1 MNDEIENVN
10 VSEPMNAGSEG
21 LPSKLSP
28 WTKMKNFLFQE
39 ITVTMT
45 PKQAKVL
52 GEVRDFWCQ
61 DITGAAFK
69 DLMLSEVTL
78 KSMKDFWFQ
87 KIEF

>member
-1 MNDEIENVN
+1 MVENNN
-10 VSEPMNAGSEG
+10 VTEQG
-21 LPSKLSP
+21 LPTKLSP
-28 WTKMKNFLFQE
+28 WSKIKSFLFQE

-61 DITGAAFK
+61 EITGQDVK
-69 DLMLSEVTL
+69 DFLFQEVTL
-78 KSMKDFWFQ
+78 QQMKDFWFQ

>member
-1 MNDEIENVN
+1 MEGNNNVN
-10 VSEPMNAGSEG
+10 TAVQG
-21 LPSKLSP
+21 LPTKLSP
-28 WTKMKNFLFQE
+28 WTKIKNFLFQD

-61 DITGAAFK
+61 DIKGSDVKEF
-69 DLMLSEVTL
+69 LFQEVTL
-78 KSMKDFWFQ
+78 EQMKDFWFQ

>member
-1 MNDEIENVN
+1 MEENK
-10 VSEPMNAGSEG
+10 EGQG
-21 LPSKLSP
+21 LPTKISP
-28 WTKMKNFLFQE
+28 WTKIKNFLFKD

-61 DITGAAFK
+61 EITGA
-69 DLMLSEVTL
+69 DLKEFLFQEVTL
-78 KSMKDFWFQ
+78 KQMKDFWFQ